1 MSAKSTEKE
10 TTNKKAA
17 KAAEKEQTAQEAAE
31 KTEQAVETETKTT
44 GQKTEKAAKTAKAVK
59 AATVKEEQKTAE
71 KPAKKQAPKKQ
82 TAAKKTEKPEQK
94 TEIFIEYNE
103 HQLLESDIVAQVK
116 EEFRKKGHRV
126 ASIKTLQVYIKP
138 EDAKAYYVI
147 NDGKDKGEVKLF

>member
-44 GQKTEKAAKTAKAVK
+44 GQKTEKAAKTAKA
-59 AATVKEEQKTAE
+59 ATAKEEQKTAE
-71 KPAKKQAPKKQ
+71 KPAKKQAAKKQ

-103 HQLLESDIVAQVK
+103 HKLLESDIVAQIK
-116 EEFRKKGHRV
+116 EKFRKKGHRV
-126 ASIKTLQVYIKP
+126 ASIKTLRIYIKP
-138 EDAKAYYVI
+138 EHAKAYYVI
-147 NDGKDKGEVKLF
+147 NDGKDGDYVDHIDLF

>member
-44 GQKTEKAAKTAKAVK
+44 GQKTEKAAK
-59 AATVKEEQKTAE
+59 AATAKEEQKTAE

-94 TEIFIEYNE
+94 TDIFIEYKE
-103 HQLLESDIVAQVK
+103 HKLLESDIVAQVK
-116 EEFRKKGHRV
+116 EEFRKDGHRV
-126 ASIKTLQVYIKP
+126 ASIKTLQIYVKP

-147 NDGKDKGEVKLF
+147 NDGKYTGDVNLF